1 MSKSAENMTENLAPC
16 PFCGSRD
23 LSIERFPTLR
33 ETSKFHVHCQK
44 CGMAGPSLVS
54 VYCYAGAVLPDL
66 TNAYNSR
73 ATTAPKHRPAEVV
86 TGEDADRISKA
97 LFNADVCID
106 HLLPLYATPCNPG
119 RLDGGWE
126 ELLNDLLGCDRG
138 ELISIFGKVG
148 EHVAAALDDMDKDLP
163 GDAEAEALRE
173 VFYQI
178 GGWVIMGSYP
188 TISDIT
194 LNEQGRFSSCCVHW
208 GIQRTF
214 VVWGKTYKQAI
225 ARALQERRRYR
236 RREVAKA
243 REAAGHGRA

>member
-16 PFCGSRD
+16 PFCGSRAVEILAAPCYHD
-23 LSIERFPTLR
+23 VFFYAVCRDC
-33 ETSKFHVHCQK
+33 KMH
-44 CGMAGPSLVS
+44 GPSFLNNPVRAVS
-54 VYCYAGAVLPDL
+54 
-66 TNAYNSR
+66 AYNSR

-106 HLLPLYATPCNPG
+106 HLLPLHAVPCDPG
-119 RLDGGWE
+119 QLVCGWE
-126 ELLNDLLGCDRG
+126 ALLEELERG
-138 ELISIFGKVG
+138 DEDGLVVVFGNAGKHIS
-148 EHVAAALDDMDKDLP
+148 AALAEYKEYDDETMSLR
-163 GDAEAEALRE
+163 EALRLL
-173 VFYQI
+173 

-225 ARALQERRRYR
+225 ARAIQERRRYR

-243 REAAGHGRA
+243 REAAGHDRA

>member
-16 PFCGSRD
+16 PFWGAEN
-23 LSIERFPTLR
+23 LSTCEDFTSCWVACEICATEGPKGAPTKEAAIEAWNNRI
-33 ETSKFHVHCQK
+33 
-44 CGMAGPSLVS
+44 A
-54 VYCYAGAVLPDL
+54 
-66 TNAYNSR
+66 
-73 ATTAPKHRPAEVV
+73 TAPKHRPAEVV